1 MKEVTSSTFSDAVLR
16 QKGLVLVDFWATW
29 CAPCRMLAPVLEQC
43 ATMYSEQL
51 EIVKVDADTSE
62 DLLVQYGVRGLP
74 TLLLFK
80 GGEVVDQRVGAGTLS
95 DITAFLSPYVSND

>member
-80 GGEVVDQRVGAGTLS
+80 GGEVIDQRVGAGTLS
-95 DITAFLSPYVSND
+95 DITAFLSRHVSND